1 MRNVRKV
8 RILRFLTFLST
19 DFNIPAWHAG
29 QWTKEENAALV
40 LLDVDGE
47 R

>member
-19 DFNIPAWHAG
+19 DFYTACRTL
-29 QWTKEENAALV
+29 TKEENAALV
-40 LLDVDGE
+40 LLDVDGG

>member
-1 MRNVRKV
+1 MRKVRKV

-19 DFNIPAWHAG
+19 DFNIPAYNAV
-29 QWTKEENAALV
+29 QLTKEENAALV